1 MSSYSLLNLPPGI
14 KWDISANNVNLVSLN
29 GNGTAGQVL
38 SSNGPTVAPSWT
50 TFPASTIAVT
60 DTSTNSIF
68 YPTFVSASGAGQTL
82 RADIS
87 FNPLSYNPSTGR
99 LTCTSIDASGSGS
112 TNTISSNSMVI
123 NNATGKVT
131 INQSSL
137 DASSGYTI
145 NSSGPSLLLQA
156 SNSSASSTVTAR
168 ANYTGAGGGTSDL
181 VLVSGSGAGN
191 QTVNLSCYDSSRNY
205 SVLNMRASDIN
216 LYAGTPTAGKIIQA
230 GVQFQQAADIYFAVD
245 TSNTVTNSYYI
256 SRVDTNGWKWGI
268 VNQAGLYPLP
278 PPVNP
283 TITTPL
289 MQLVT
294 AGYVSFPAAGSGVL
308 EKSIINNATG
318 AVTITLTSANS
329 FSTTIFSPT
338 QNLTVVLPGPGTQAV
353 GVWYGICNKSNFT
366 ITVRAPLPITITTI
380 SIIVSASSQPAGS
393 SAKYAVANNGTSYFI
408 PGS

>member
-29 GNGTAGQVL
+29 GNGTSGQIL
-38 SSNGPTVAPSWT
+38 SSNGPTVAPSWST
-50 TFPASTIAVT
+50 SPASTIRIT

-87 FNPLSYNPSTGR
+87 SNPLSYNPSTGL

-123 NNATGKVT
+123 KNATGKVT

-145 NSSGPSLLLQA
+145 QGTTSLLLQA
-156 SNSSASSTVTAR
+156 YNPFASTTVTAR
-168 ANYTGAGGGTSDL
+168 ANYTNTGGGTSDL
-181 VLVSGSGAGN
+181 VLFSGYAGN
-191 QTVNLSCYDSSRNY
+191 GQQTANLSCSDSSRNY
-205 SVLNMRASDIN
+205 SVLNMKASDIN
-216 LYAGTPTAGKIIQA
+216 LYAGTPTAGKIIQS

-245 TSNTVTNSYYI
+245 TSNTVVNSYYI

-283 TITTPL
+283 TITTTL

-308 EKSIINNATG
+308 EKSIINPNTTG
-318 AVTITLTSANS
+318 TITLTSANS

-338 QNLTVVLPGPGTQAV
+338 ANLTVILPGPGTQAV

-366 ITVRAPLPITITTI
+366 ITIRAPLPTTVTTI
-380 SIIVSASSQPAGS
+380 SIIISASSQPAGS
-393 SAKYAVANNGTSYFI
+393 SARYAVASNGSSYFC
-408 PGS
+408 PSQ